1 MAAKKKSRGTRQS
14 TMRTGN
20 KRRKGALSVVIP
32 WVKRFGAVLGVLVAV
47 IWIGSWLVLSGTVER
62 AGNWVQNSM
71 LLASADMGLAVEN
84 VLVEGRV
91 EADSNVIMAIINIQ
105 KGDPLLSFNPH
116 EAQHLIEQVS
126 WIKSAQV
133 ERRWPDTIYIG
144 LQEKKPVALWKS
156 GNDVKL
162 LDQTGEV
169 IAAETGKIS
178 KFKNLI
184 AVSGK
189 GSRDTVAELLTDLS
203 EHKDLRKRIALALR
217 VGERRWDLG
226 TDNGVKI
233 KIPEDDQAKALER
246 LARAQEEDAL
256 LDQDIT
262 EIDMR
267 EKDRISIRTAPGK
280 IQEYKANMNK
290 SAADTSKTSENI

>member
-14 TMRTGN
+14 TMN

-32 WVKRFGAVLGVLVAV
+32 WMKRFGAVLGVAVAV

-62 AGNWVQNSM
+62 AGNWVENSFLM
-71 LLASADMGLAVEN
+71 ASADMGLAVEN
-84 VLVEGRV
+84 VLVEGRA
-91 EADSNVIMAIINIQ
+91 ESDANVIMAIINIQ
-105 KGDPLLSFNPH
+105 KGDPLLSFDPH

-126 WIKSAQV
+126 WIKTAQV

-144 LQEKKPVALWKS
+144 LQEKTPVALWKN
-156 GNDVKL
+156 GDQVKL
-162 LDQTGEV
+162 LDQSGEV
-169 IAAETGKIS
+169 IVAEKGKIS

-184 AVSGK
+184 AVSGD
-189 GSRDTVAELLTDLS
+189 GSRDTVGDLLSDLS
-203 EHKDLRKRIALALR
+203 AHKNIRERVSVALR
-217 VGERRWDLG
+217 IGERRWDLG

-233 KIPEDDQAKALER
+233 KMPEDGQQNALER

-267 EKDRISIRTAPGK
+267 EQDRISIRTAPGK
-280 IQEYKANMNK
+280 IQDYKANMNK
-290 SAADTSKTSENI
+290 PANDSSKKSENI